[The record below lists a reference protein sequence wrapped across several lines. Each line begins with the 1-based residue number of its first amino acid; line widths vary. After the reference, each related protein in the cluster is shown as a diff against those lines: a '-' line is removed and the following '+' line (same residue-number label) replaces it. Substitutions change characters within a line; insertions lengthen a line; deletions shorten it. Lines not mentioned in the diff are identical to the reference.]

1 MAPTSFLDLP
11 CEIRLKIYHLVYE
24 SHAVPNRRIAPYIF
38 LPTYVARAVVDDE
51 GDGEQGGGPSRRLLS
66 SQRRCCYVPASVLRT
81 CRQVYHEARAL
92 PFHANEFHFVNWF
105 VRGLPAAVAF
115 AEGLRPWQRA
125 EWRYAR
131 LEVYA
136 EDICQSAEW
145 TRLCGLW
152 TGLRGLRLKVVGG
165 PGGITCGGISQGLG
179 RLGELRQ
186 LEVELQCL
194 DDRLTDREKV
204 RWCAALQALL
214 RKKKQQQ
221 QVVVT
226 CIQQAP

>member
-1 MAPTSFLDLP
+1 MAPTSFLDFP

-38 LPTYVARAVVDDE
+38 LPTYVARAVVVDE
-51 GDGEQGGGPSRRLLS
+51 GEQGGTSGRLLS
-66 SQRRCCYVPASVLRT
+66 SQRRCCYVPASVLRS

-105 VRGLPAAVAF
+105 VRGLPTAVAF
-115 AEGLRPWQRA
+115 AERLRAWQRA

-136 EDICQSAEW
+136 EDIECRSAEW

-165 PGGITCGGISQGLG
+165 VVAACGGISQGLG

-186 LEVELQCL
+186 LEVELC
-194 DDRLTDREKV
+194 DDRLADREKV

-214 RKKKQQQ
+214 RKEQQQQQQ

>member
-1 MAPTSFLDLP
+1 MAPACFLDLP
-11 CEIRLKIYHLVYE
+11 CEIRLKIYHLLYE

-38 LPTYVARAVVDDE
+38 LPTYVARAVVVAGE
-51 GDGEQGGGPSRRLLS
+51 GEGEQGGGPSRRLIS

-92 PFHANEFHFVNWF
+92 AFHANEFHFVNWF
-105 VRGLPAAVAF
+105 VRGLPTAVAF
-115 AEGLRPWQRA
+115 AEGFRPWQRA

-136 EDICQSAEW
+136 EDIECHQSAEW

-165 PGGITCGGISQGLG
+165 VVACGGISQGLG
-179 RLGELRQ
+179 RQGELRQ
-186 LEVELQCL
+186 VEVELC
-194 DDRLTDREKV
+194 DGRLPDREKV

-214 RKKKQQQ
+214 REQQQQQ